1 MTKSNQSPIK
11 AIIRGTCNNQT
22 QIGTW
27 SAIIEDDTKYLEIAN
42 RHRQTTNIEMELVAS
57 LKVLQSLEKYSG
69 RSISI
74 VTTSDYLINGVTEWF
89 TKWQSKGWRN
99 ASNKPVTHKDKW
111 QELKK
116 LSDKLNIQWCKL
128 SKDEETKAQYNLICI
143 SDEALN
149 SGHAKNIIQKQ

>member
-42 RHRQTTNIEMELVAS
+42 SHSQTTNIEMELVAA
-57 LKVLQSLEKYSG
+57 LKVLRSLEKYSG

-74 VTTSDYLINGVTEWF
+74 MTTSNYVINGVTEWF

-111 QELKK
+111 LELKK
-116 LSDKLNIQWCKL
+116 LSDKLNVQWCNL
-128 SKDEETKAQYNLICI
+128 SKGEETKAQYNLLCI
-143 SDEALN
+143 SDEALKR
-149 SGHAKNIIQKQ
+149 GHAKNIIQKQ